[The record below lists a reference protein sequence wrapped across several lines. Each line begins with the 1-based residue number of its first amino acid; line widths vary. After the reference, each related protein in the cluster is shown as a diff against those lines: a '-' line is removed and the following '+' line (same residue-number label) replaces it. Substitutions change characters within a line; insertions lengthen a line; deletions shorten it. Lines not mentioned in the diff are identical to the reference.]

1 MKDTKLLPSQ
11 PLCNGYTYHH
21 IKLLAKNSCQLSY
34 EMKISNNYTLN
45 YSKYCFCKKKKVKAY
60 FTYSETNP
68 LVVYSFNHT
77 IMYIYHFF

>member
-45 YSKYCFCKKKKVKAY
+45 YSKYCFCKKKKKLRHTLHTVKL
-60 FTYSETNP
+60 T
-68 LVVYSFNHT
+68 LW
-77 IMYIYHFF
+77 